1 MQRALLIILVAA
13 SYALPPGYV
22 PGAIPVLL
30 AITALAVLVAP
41 LRTLNFPPA
50 SRGLDFALIGILLVL
65 VVQIVPLPVGVVQA
79 LSPNVAPLRQTV
91 RLTSFST
98 PSQWQTLSVDAGATA
113 LALATTA
120 IGIATFWIARAVF
133 GTHGGTRATCR
144 FIAIVAAVAAITAV
158 VQKALEP
165 KLILGAF
172 VPEARSTNPF
182 GAFTNRNH
190 MAAWLMMNAAI
201 VGGYLTAR
209 LRTHPAYRAR
219 MWSESFREFFA
230 SGALL
235 TAIEFVCILG
245 VMLTTLSRS
254 ALAGSA
260 AAVAYGWYAGRPR
273 LRVERM
279 RVPTITALVV
289 VGILAGLLFID
300 VQGWIGRLGDS
311 FGQSETGGFGRISIW
326 RESLPIVQD
335 FWLAGTGGG
344 TFSDAMMRYQQSH
357 VWVNS
362 MQRWAHFN
370 NAHSH
375 YLQVLA
381 EGGLLLVVPVAA
393 AFALFWRL
401 GRRSVRADK
410 GEMFWVRI
418 GALAGL
424 VGLAVQSIW
433 EVSLVMPAN
442 AVMAGVLG
450 GLVLYRRDP
459 NARTD
464 KDMARAA

>member
-1 MQRALLIILVAA
+1 VQRALLIILVAA
-13 SYALPPGYV
+13 SYALSPGYV
-22 PGAIPVLL
+22 PGAMPVLL
-30 AITALAVLVAP
+30 SLTAVAVLVAP
-41 LRTLNFPPA
+41 LHTLSFPKA
-50 SRGLDFALIGILLVL
+50 SRGLDFALIAILLVL
-65 VVQIVPLPVGVVQA
+65 IIQIVPLPIGVVQA
-79 LSPNVAPLRQTV
+79 LSPHVEPLRQTV
-91 RLTSFST
+91 RITSFAT
-98 PSQWQTLSVDAGATA
+98 PSAWQTLSVDATATTM
-113 LALATTA
+113 ALATTA
-120 IGIATFWIARAVF
+120 IGIATFWIARSVF
-133 GTHGGTRATCR
+133 GTSGGTRVTCR
-144 FIAIVAAVAAITAV
+144 FIAIIAAVAAVTAV

-165 KLILGAF
+165 KLVLGLF

-190 MAAWLMMNAAI
+190 MAGWLMMNAAI

-219 MWSESFREFFA
+219 QWSESFREFLA

-235 TAIEFVCILG
+235 TAIEGVCIVG
-245 VMLTTLSRS
+245 VMLATLSRS
-254 ALAGSA
+254 AVAGSA
-260 AAVAYGWYAGRPR
+260 AALVYGWHAGRPR

-279 RVPTITALVV
+279 RVPTIAALIVL
-289 VGILAGLLFID
+289 GILGGLLFID
-300 VQGWIGRLGDS
+300 VQAWMGRLGDS

-326 RESLPIVQD
+326 RETLPIVRD

-375 YLQVLA
+375 YIQVIA
-381 EGGLLLVVPVAA
+381 EGGVLLAIPVAT
-393 AFALFWRL
+393 ALTMFWKL

-424 VGLAVQSIW
+424 VGLAVQSVW

-459 NARTD
+459 NSRTD
-464 KDMARAA
+464 KDMAKAA